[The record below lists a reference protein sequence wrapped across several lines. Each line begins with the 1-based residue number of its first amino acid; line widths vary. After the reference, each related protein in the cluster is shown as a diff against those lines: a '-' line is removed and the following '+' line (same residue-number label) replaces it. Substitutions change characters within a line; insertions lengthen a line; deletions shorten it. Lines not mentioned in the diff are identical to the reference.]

1 MYRKLICALL
11 ICAMAITT
19 ALPAMADTLY
29 GVVTTPTSDGAAY
42 VRRVAGVG
50 QPIVGSAKNGDQLII
65 LKKGNTWHKVQ
76 VVRTGVTGWMYGRY
90 VSFNATATSI
100 NQAGV
105 VASSAGYA
113 NFRTGAGTGSSVIT
127 QLTNGARLNV
137 ISKTGS
143 WYYVYYSATN
153 TYGYISANLVSLTN
167 AASTS
172 TTTGSAEVFSGDGYA
187 NLRKGAGTNYGIVAS
202 LTNGTAVEVV
212 STSGNWSRVNV
223 PSTNQY
229 GYIYSSLLSTASTS
243 GDSEWSNGWINS
255 WTNADAYTTGKIV
268 SSDGYANFRTGAGT
282 GNTVIAKLYNDVLV
296 SILDSE
302 GNWYK
307 VQLSDAGQTG
317 YVHKSLV
324 QEVESLGTR
333 TTTNN
338 VNMRTGPGINYDKKT
353 VITKGTPVSILSTS
367 GSFAHVNAQGWIGY
381 VSLNYLK

>member
-1 MYRKLICALL
+1 MYRRLICTLL
-11 ICAMAITT
+11 ICAMMILT
-19 ALPAMADTLY
+19 AMPALADTLY

-50 QPIVGSAKNGDQLII
+50 QPIVGSAKNGDQLVI

-90 VSFNATATSI
+90 ISFSTTATDI
-100 NQAGV
+100 NQPGV
-105 VASSAGYA
+105 VASNAGYA
-113 NFRTGAGTGSSVIT
+113 NFRTGAGTNSTIIAQLNNGSS
-127 QLTNGARLNV
+127 LNV
-137 ISKTGS
+137 ISKTGN
-143 WYYVYYSATN
+143 WYYVYYAATN
-153 TYGYISANLVSLTN
+153 TYGYISANLVSLK
-167 AASTS
+167 AASGAAA
-172 TTTGSAEVFSGDGYA
+172 TGSAEVFSNDGYA
-187 NLRKGAGTNYGIVAS
+187 NLRKGAGTNYGVVTK
-202 LTNGTAVEVV
+202 LYNGTAVEIV
-212 STSGNWSRVNV
+212 SASGNWSRVNV

-229 GYIYSSLLSTASTS
+229 GYVYTSLLSTSDASSDT
-243 GDSEWSNGWINS
+243 DWTNGWVNS
-255 WTNADAYTTGKIV
+255 WTNADAYTTGKIA

-282 GNTVIAKLYNDVLV
+282 SHSVIAKLYNDVLV

-324 QEVESLGTR
+324 EEVDSLGTK
-333 TTTNN
+333 TATNN